1 MAQTIGVLVRSDE
14 YFQHLLNFCRA
25 AYEKGCRVLVF
36 FSGRGV
42 LLTQER
48 EFPALLDT
56 ATPYV
61 CEVSYRANGL
71 QGVEVPGVGFKQFVT
86 QARNAEMIAESDRY
100 LVF

>member
-1 MAQTIGVLVRSDE
+1 MAQSIGILVRSEE
-14 YFQHLLNFCRA
+14 YFPYVLQLSRA
-25 AYEKGCRVLVF
+25 ASEKGCRVSVF

-42 LLTQER
+42 LLTQEP
-48 EFPALLDT
+48 EFSELLDT

-86 QARNAEMIAESDRY
+86 QARNAELIAESDRY

>member
-1 MAQTIGVLVRSDE
+1 MAQTIGILVRSEE
-14 YFQHLLNFCRA
+14 YFSSLLQLCRA
-25 AYEKGCRVLVF
+25 AYEKGCRVMVF

-42 LLTQER
+42 LLTQES